1 VGGQSR
7 PGGPSREPLIC
18 DSQLPASCSHFSS
31 FIIHNSKF
39 IIEPNAPLVA
49 EGKLISRHANFISL
63 IAVLIVFCSGL
74 FAASPYEKKIRVLT
88 DKLTPELIA
97 IRRDIHCHP
106 ELGLQEKRTSAFVA
120 DYFRKLGLEVRTGF
134 AVTGVLGILK
144 GGRPGPISAMRGDMD
159 ALAITEETGL
169 PFAAKEKAVV
179 DGREVGLMHACG
191 HDIHTTVLLG
201 VAAVLAGL
209 REDLPGTV
217 LFIAQPGEECCFGA
231 KRMIEDGVFRDHQPG
246 AFFAYH
252 VDDTL
257 KAGFIGYTRGFACAN
272 VDGFSLVIK
281 SAGCHGSTP
290 NLCVDPIVV
299 GAQVVTALQVMVA
312 REMDVQ
318 HNTVVT
324 VGYFH
329 SGTAENIIPESA
341 ELRATVRN
349 YGEDQ
354 RQLLK
359 EKITRLITNICEAAG
374 ASFEF
379 NYLLGSPSMYTDPD
393 LLREVLATS
402 ERILG
407 SKAAIVEEKPEM
419 GGEDFSY
426 FGKLAPAVMLGL
438 GVIPG
443 DRDKTSVHSPTF
455 VADEASIAIGVNLMA
470 NIIADYQTRHAGK
483 K

>member
-1 VGGQSR
+1 MKFSHDCGTLNKMKKK
-7 PGGPSREPLIC
+7 PLI
-18 DSQLPASCSHFSS
+18 
-31 FIIHNSKF
+31 KK
-39 IIEPNAPLVA
+39 LVKIVN
-49 EGKLISRHANFISL
+49 GFCFYGQANLLSL
-63 IAVLIVFCSGL
+63 IVVLVVFCSGV
-74 FAASPYEKKIRVLT
+74 FAASSYEKKIRVLT
-88 DKLTPELIA
+88 DKLTPELIT

-106 ELGLQEKRTSAFVA
+106 ELGLQEKRTSALVA
-120 DYFRKLGLEVRTGF
+120 EYFRKLGLEVRTGF

-144 GGRPGPISAMRGDMD
+144 GGRPGPIVAMRGDMD

-169 PFAAKEKAVV
+169 PYASKEKAVV

-201 VAAVLAGL
+201 VAAVLAGI

-217 LFIAQPGEECCFGA
+217 LFIAQPGEECCYGA
-231 KRMIEDGVFRDHQPG
+231 KRMIQDGVFQDHQPE

-257 KAGFIGYTRGFACAN
+257 KAGFIGYTPGFACAN

-281 SAGCHGSTP
+281 SEGCHGSSP
-290 NLCVDPIVV
+290 NQCVDPIVV
-299 GAQVVTALQVMVA
+299 GAQVVIALQVMVA
-312 REMDVQ
+312 REIDIQ

-349 YGEDQ
+349 YGDDQ

-374 ASFEF
+374 ASFEL
-379 NYLLGSPSMYTDPD
+379 NYVFGSPSMYTDPD
-393 LLREVLATS
+393 LLQEVLATS

-407 SKAAIVEEKPEM
+407 SKAALVQEKPEM

-426 FGKLAPAVMLGL
+426 FGKLAPAVMLDL
-438 GVIPG
+438 GVVPG
-443 DRDKTSVHSPTF
+443 DREKTSVHSPTF
-455 VADEASIAIGVNLMA
+455 VADEASIPIGVKLMA
-470 NIIADYQTRHAGK
+470 NIIADYQTRHAK
-483 K
+483 KK